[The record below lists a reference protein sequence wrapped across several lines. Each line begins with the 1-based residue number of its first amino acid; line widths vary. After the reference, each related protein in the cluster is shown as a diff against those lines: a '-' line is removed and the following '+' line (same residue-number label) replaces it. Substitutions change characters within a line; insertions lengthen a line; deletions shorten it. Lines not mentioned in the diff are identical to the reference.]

1 MIDDKTLTMAS
12 QLPKFL
18 KQKCDFAM
26 PQFVNYNQKQWHFE
40 MSTHPRIIK
49 PDLQT

>member
-1 MIDDKTLTMAS
+1 
-12 QLPKFL
+12 
-18 KQKCDFAM
+18 M
-26 PQFVNYNQKQWHFE
+26 PQFDNYNQKQWHFE